1 MSNLKVMLIFRLLLL
16 PLKGLKVLCFNGKNI
31 LDFLEK
37 YKDLY
42 NDYKVT
48 LEVRREQIVRYI
60 TLLLKDLVKF
70 ILEY

>member
-1 MSNLKVMLIFRLLLL
+1 MSNLKVILVLRLPLS
-16 PLKGLKVLCFNGKNI
+16 PLKGLEALCFNRKNI

-48 LEVRREQIVRYI
+48 LEVRRE
-60 TLLLKDLVKF
+60 
-70 ILEY
+70 